1 MKPFLAQARAEVL
14 MTLRRGESLL
24 LALGIPVILL
34 VFFSFVDVV
43 PTGANTR
50 VGRAQ
55 FLTPGILALAVMSSA
70 MVGLA
75 IATAFE
81 RQYGV
86 LKRIGTTPLGRPRLL
101 GAKIAAIVVVELVQ
115 MIVLV
120 TVGMLLGW
128 RPTLGGVGIA
138 ALAVVLGTAAFAGL
152 GLVMAGRMRAEGV
165 LAAAN
170 GLYILLLLIS
180 GMVFSLS
187 RLPGFLRSLAK
198 VLPSTALADVMRG
211 ALNPSGSIPGRAWV
225 VLLIWAVVGPV
236 FAARLFKWE

>member
-1 MKPFLAQARAEVL
+1 
-14 MTLRRGESLL
+14 
-24 LALGIPVILL
+24 
-34 VFFSFVDVV
+34 
-43 PTGANTR
+43 
-50 VGRAQ
+50 
-55 FLTPGILALAVMSSA
+55 MSSA

-120 TVGMLLGW
+120 IVGALLGW
-128 RPTLGGVGIA
+128 RPTLSGVGTA
-138 ALAVVLGTAAFAGL
+138 AVAVVLGTAAFAGL

-170 GLYILLLLIS
+170 GLYILLLLVS

-187 RLPGFLRSLAK
+187 RLPSALRSIAK

-211 ALNPSGSIPGRAWV
+211 ALNPAGSVSGSAWV
-225 VLLIWAVVGPV
+225 VLLIWAIVCPIL
-236 FAARLFKWE
+236 AARLFKWE